1 VTNFKLTGANG
12 DSITFDKTN
21 YILNPNLLGMG
32 IPPTAVR
39 IDESSRV
46 GGVHR
51 YTRRAV
57 RNVDLP
63 VTVIGTD
70 SADVET
76 KLRRLARLTQDTS
89 GPTVLTALRDSGDL
103 TLNVH
108 YTGGAEL
115 EYGSDKAGDVWA
127 KLLLSFQAPSPYW
140 ESATTESFTVT
151 SGNTGRGLL
160 PQLTKLKV
168 SSSQSLGVISVNNT
182 SDVPVYPTFVVTG
195 PVTNLEVTLNGQGWK
210 FTETVGAGEQFVVN
224 HETATVVNTAGVNR
238 YDILDSLPKF
248 FQIEPGTSG
257 LLVLGTG
264 TTADTSV
271 ELTYNLAFEVVHG

>member
-1 VTNFKLTGANG
+1 MTNFKLTGANG
-12 DSITFDKTN
+12 DTITFDKTN
-21 YILNPNLLGMG
+21 YILNPTLLGMG
-32 IPPTAVR
+32 VPPTTVR
-39 IDESSRV
+39 IDENARV

-63 VTVIGTD
+63 ITVVGTD

-115 EYGSDKAGDVWA
+115 EYGEDKAGDIWA
-127 KLLLSFQAPSPYW
+127 KLLLSFQAPYPYW
-140 ESATTESFTVT
+140 ESATTESFTIT

-160 PQLTKLKV
+160 PELSKLKV
-168 SSSQSLGVISVNNT
+168 SSSQSLGVISVDNT
-182 SDVPVYPTFVVTG
+182 SDVPIYPTFVVTG
-195 PVTNLEVTLNGQGWK
+195 PVTDLQVTLLGQGWS

-224 HETATVVNTAGVNR
+224 HENATVVNTAGVNR
-238 YDILDSLPKF
+238 YDILDASPKF
-248 FQIEPGTSG
+248 FAIPPGVSG

-264 TTADTSV
+264 ATADTSV
-271 ELTYNLAFEVVHG
+271 ELTYNLAYEVVHG